1 MNLISANQP
10 LTMSS
15 REIATLLNKNHSDIK
30 RSAKRLSDA
39 GILTKPLAESEFMH
53 RGNAYTEYLLEK
65 RDCFVLVA
73 QNSPEFTAAIVDRWQ
88 ELENKSQPSWVA
100 QLSQEAKIAIQ
111 DLSNQLTVANGE
123 VERLQGVCNTITAQF
138 AAGTTAPVFCKQ
150 LNGVN
155 TQQVNNALVKMGML
169 QQTKRGL
176 EPTSYAR
183 DRYFKVSFFTYEK
196 PDGSEGHKAETTLT
210 MVGAKWLYRAYLSN
224 KLPTKKS
231 WDGNLVHVEFE
242 AHAE

>member
-1 MNLISANQP
+1 MNLVTTGNN

-15 REIATLLNKNHSDIK
+15 REIAELTNVRQDNVKRTMITLKEKGLITFTQIEEKGNG
-30 RSAKRLSDA
+30 R
-39 GILTKPLAESEFMH
+39 PLVLFMV
-53 RGNAYTEYLLEK
+53 NK
-65 RDCFVLVA
+65 RDSYVVVA
-73 QNSPEFTAAIVDRWQ
+73 QLSPEFTARLVDRWQ
-88 ELENKSQPSWVA
+88 ELESKSQPSWVA
-100 QLSQEAKIAIQ
+100 QLSPEATIAIQ

-155 TQQVNNALVKMGML
+155 VQRINNTLVKMGML

-176 EPTSYAR
+176 EPTSYSR

-210 MVGAKWLYRAYLSN
+210 LVGAKWLYRAYLSN

-231 WDGNLVHVEFE
+231 WDGNLVHMEFE